1 MVLITGFTGV
11 AKARSQGDDGRDMVR
26 KRASLFGILISA
38 LALLVTVAC
47 GGNSTTGAPES
58 TVPSPAA
65 GASASSD
72 TRAGTPPAGTA
83 TTEGPTA
90 TQAGGRADS
99 RAEPDGKVAVATTSN
114 IVADWVR
121 IVGQDRVDVFPLLPA
136 NADPHTYQP
145 GAQDITRIADADL
158 VFSVGLSLEGGWLE
172 ELIENAARDQSAVVA
187 LGDVVDPIDFV
198 EIVEE
203 HGEEEAEGRGHEEL
217 DPHFWFDP
225 LRVKQA
231 VKSISS
237 WLSTTDPA
245 GQTFYR
251 GNATAYNRELDG
263 LHAWIDE
270 QVGSLPQERRVLVTS
285 HDSFQYFALRYGFEV
300 AGAIF
305 PVNTDAEPT
314 AQELG
319 EIIET
324 IEREGVLAVFT
335 ERSHSERLARR
346 VTEETGATLIGGLY
360 TGSLGDRVGEAG
372 TYIDLMRHNTTTI
385 VEALR

>member
-1 MVLITGFTGV
+1 
-11 AKARSQGDDGRDMVR
+11 MVR
-26 KRASLFGILISA
+26 KRASLPGILISA
-38 LALLVTVAC
+38 ISLLLTVAC
-47 GGNSTTGAPES
+47 GGDSTTGAPES

-65 GASASSD
+65 GASAPSD

-90 TQAGGRADS
+90 TQAGSRADS
-99 RAEPDGKVAVATTSN
+99 RAEPGGKVAVATTSN

-172 ELIENAARDQSAVVA
+172 ELIENAARDQNAVVA

-198 EIVEE
+198 EI
-203 HGEEEAEGRGHEEL
+203 GEDEAEDHGHEEL

-231 VKSISS
+231 VNSIAS

-245 GQTFYR
+245 GQTFYL
-251 GNATAYNRELDG
+251 GNAAAYNRELDG

-305 PVNTDAEPT
+305 PVSTDAEPT

-324 IEREGVLAVFT
+324 IEREGVPAVFT

-360 TGSLGDRVGEAG
+360 TGSLGDRGGDAG